1 MNLALRQVTAHPR
14 WTRQFGGCLT
24 AATLMRVACSSR
36 KPGGVAS
43 TVQGQAPD
51 GTVEMHEVQA
61 AYIGSGSGGGTMDR

>member
-1 MNLALRQVTAHPR
+1 
-14 WTRQFGGCLT
+14 
-24 AATLMRVACSSR
+24 MRVACSSR